1 MSKHSFKVLD
11 FPVPTAKNPHP
22 ARNNGLSKAGML
34 TVVSGN
40 NPGNAGASPMRPARP
55 GTGHLDKRGE
65 YLIAIPV
72 TLALHLLGIFA
83 VPAAGPQEAIQAPK
97 PIRVEWLS
105 SPQPHVE
112 PAKAIPQQLPA
123 KPKQAKP
130 VEKPKTKPR
139 KMAAKPSKPLIA
151 APSTAAEPAIAPP
164 PATQA
169 KPAVTASA
177 NPMPVAPAEAEPPR
191 AAEPM
196 PVTLPHLNANYLD
209 NPAPDY
215 PPVSRELSEQGRVL
229 VRAMVNADGHVKQV
243 LLRKSSGFSRLDQA
257 ALDSVK
263 NWRFVPARRGE
274 QPVSAWV
281 VVPVAFTL
289 EG

>member
-11 FPVPTAKNPHP
+11 FPVPTAKNPHQ
-22 ARNNGLSKAGML
+22 ARNNSLSKAGML

-40 NPGNAGASPMRPARP
+40 NPGNASASPMRPARP
-55 GTGHLDKRGE
+55 GVGHLGKRGE

-72 TLALHLLGIFA
+72 TLALHWLGLFA
-83 VPAAGPQEAIQAPK
+83 VPAAEPQETIQAPK
-97 PIRVEWLS
+97 PIRVEWLGN
-105 SPQPHVE
+105 PQPHAE

-130 VEKPKTKPR
+130 VEKPKAKPR

-151 APSTAAEPAIAPP
+151 APGTAAGTAIAPP
-164 PATQA
+164 PAPPA
-169 KPAVTASA
+169 KPAVAASA
-177 NPMPVAPAEAEPPR
+177 NPMPVAPAEAEPR

-274 QPVSAWV
+274 QPVPAWV